1 LHLCDGEG
9 KNQAEAGVSM
19 EISRGTVQCLLSA
32 ARCKVA
38 RALVGQKAL
47 AVSDNQVGDEDV
59 AVLKEHNTEV

>member
-1 LHLCDGEG
+1 
-9 KNQAEAGVSM
+9 M